1 MLLRGS
7 PDDTVG
13 EREIDRETERVHKK
27 GVITDVQLYSP
38 RADFFVRMPF
48 ASPIQKKNVRFF
60 FFEKKF
66 IVLTLA
72 FLLLSK
78 TEKRE
83 KFKIWLFKNLQFFF
97 FFFSSFT
104 FAFVSETINSD
115 GWKELRERG
124 SQG

>member
-1 MLLRGS
+1 
-7 PDDTVG
+7 
-13 EREIDRETERVHKK
+13 
-27 GVITDVQLYSP
+27 
-38 RADFFVRMPF
+38 MPF
-48 ASPIQKKNVRFF
+48 ASPIQKMLGFS
-60 FFEKKF
+60 FEKF

-78 TEKRE
+78 DGKKR
-83 KFKIWLFKNLQFFF
+83 KIQNLVVQKSSVFFLFFC
-97 FFFSSFT
+97 SFT